1 MKTTI
6 DLPDAL
12 ALEAKELARET
23 GATLRDLV
31 VSGLRAEIA
40 ARRAAP
46 RVDFVFPTVG
56 GRGLAAE
63 IAPGEAIALSYG
75 LGADDRG

>member
-12 ALEAKELARET
+12 AAEARALAGAQ

-31 VSGLRAEIA
+31 VAGLRAEVE
-40 ARRAAP
+40 RRREPGP

-56 GRGLAAE
+56 GRGLQ
-63 IAPGEAIALSYG
+63 PGVDASRLTDLAYDLT
-75 LGADDRG
+75 